1 MQRHDIPTRLRLAK
15 VFFTTGIAIT
25 IDTDYHVRMYTT
37 SEQLMPLP
45 DLWLPLPADSGIATD
60 ILTAQNAR
68 LWALVLEARYVPVR
82 VEQNSAGWRVLVPA
96 SAFARALREVR
107 LFEQENSNWPP
118 PPPPARPLEENTLST
133 LSVLLLLAI
142 FHNLTRFGV
151 TLPGH
156 ASPDW
161 FDLGNANA
169 AAILD
174 GQWWRAVT
182 ALTLHADV
190 SHLAGNLAI
199 GGFIAVLLCRELG
212 AGLSWALL
220 LGSGILGNLTNAYF
234 QLPAHR
240 SVGASTAVFG
250 AVGIF
255 AALSA
260 MRYVH
265 HPNRRGVIPAAAGL
279 ALLAALG
286 TEGEHTDLG
295 AHLFGFLWGIGFG
308 IAAEFRLATNGRPG
322 RMVNA
327 LLALASALIVIVAWW
342 MAFTAGS

>member
-1 MQRHDIPTRLRLAK
+1 MAAHD
-15 VFFTTGIAIT
+15 
-25 IDTDYHVRMYTT
+25 
-37 SEQLMPLP
+37 
-45 DLWLPLPADSGIATD
+45 
-60 ILTAQNAR
+60 AQ

-82 VEQNSAGWRVLVPA
+82 VEQDSFGWRVLVPA
-96 SAFARALREVR
+96 AFFTRALREVR
-107 LFEQENSNWPP
+107 LFEEENSNWPP
-118 PPPPARPLEENTLST
+118 PPPPVRPLEENTLST

-156 ASPDW
+156 ASTDW
-161 FDLGNANA
+161 FEVGNANA
-169 AAILD
+169 ASILD

-199 GGFIAVLLCRELG
+199 GGFIAVFLCRELG
-212 AGLSWALL
+212 SGLSWALL
-220 LGSGILGNLTNAYF
+220 LGTGILGNLTNAYL

-255 AALSA
+255 ASLSA
-260 MRYVH
+260 MRYIH
-265 HPNRRGVIPAAAGL
+265 HPNRRGLIPAAAGL

-286 TEGEHTDLG
+286 TEGERTDLG

-308 IAAEFRLATNGRPG
+308 IVAEFRLATSGRPG
-322 RMVNA
+322 RTVNA
-327 LLALASALIVIVAWW
+327 LLAVASALIVVFAWW
-342 MAFTAGS
+342 MAIISGG

>member
-1 MQRHDIPTRLRLAK
+1 MNISPEHLL
-15 VFFTTGIAIT
+15 
-25 IDTDYHVRMYTT
+25 
-37 SEQLMPLP
+37 PLP
-45 DLWLPLPADSGIATD
+45 ELWLPLPADPGTGPSTD
-60 ILTAQNAR
+60 ILTAQDAR

-82 VEQNSAGWRVLVPA
+82 IEQNGAGWRVLVPA
-96 SAFARALREVR
+96 PAFARALREVR
-107 LFEQENSNWPP
+107 LFEEENSNWPP
-118 PPPPARPLEENTLST
+118 PLPPVRPLEENTLST
-133 LSVLLLLAI
+133 LSVLLLLAM

-156 ASPDW
+156 ASTDW

-169 AAILD
+169 ASILD

-182 ALTLHADV
+182 ALTLHADA

-220 LGSGILGNLTNAYF
+220 LGSGILGNLTNAYL

-260 MRYVH
+260 MRYIH
-265 HPNRRGVIPAAAGL
+265 HPNRRGLIPASAGL

-286 TEGEHTDLG
+286 TESEPTDLV
-295 AHLFGFLWGIGFG
+295 AHLFAFLWGIGFG
-308 IAAEFRLATNGRPG
+308 IAAEFRLATSGRPG

-327 LLALASALIVIVAWW
+327 VLALASALVVASAWW
-342 MAFTAGS
+342 MAFTAGG